1 MASTAPKLAMAE
13 RGHITIYS
21 ECRRPDSR
29 SNNGRSLKYVMSG
42 CIPMPGQIIGEG
54 SYQSTLTIMV
64 PYQGVK
70 TSDWMLDIR

>member
-1 MASTAPKLAMAE
+1 MASTVSKFVMAE

-21 ECRRPDSR
+21 ECRRLDSR

-54 SYQSTLTIMV
+54 SYQSTLTIYGTV
-64 PYQGVK
+64 PGGK
-70 TSDWMLDIR
+70 DIRLDA